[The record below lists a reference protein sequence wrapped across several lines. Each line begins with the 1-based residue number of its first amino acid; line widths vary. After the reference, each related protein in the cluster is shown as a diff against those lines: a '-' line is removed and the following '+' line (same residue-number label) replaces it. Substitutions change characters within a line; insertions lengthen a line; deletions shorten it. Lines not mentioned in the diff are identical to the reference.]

1 MPFAVVSHAAVRTV
15 RMRCERPTK
24 SSPRENVSPPSVR
37 RRCESWLAL
46 LEVPSRTTTDA
57 CAWLRFIFE
66 SSYATRTTAG
76 FGARSRTT
84 QKAAR
89 TQLPWMSCFEY
100 GVWKSSCSKRTATER
115 RGADSS
121 E

>member
-1 MPFAVVSHAAVRTV
+1 MGRRVSGFFDEAPL
-15 RMRCERPTK
+15 ERPTK
-24 SSPRENVSPPSVR
+24 SSPRENVSPPTSR
-37 RRCESWLAL
+37 RRCASWLAL
-46 LEVPSRTTTDA
+46 LELPSRTTTDA
-57 CAWLRFIFE
+57 RARWRFIFE

-89 TQLPWMSCFEY
+89 TQLPWMSCFEI
-100 GVWKSSCSKRTATER
+100 GVLKSSCSKRTASER
-115 RGADSS
+115 RRADSS